1 MTLTLR
7 DELASCLAGVPQF
20 GFICIFPLGWD
31 QWSVFRRKATGLCC
45 VLSTTVCY
53 VVIGPDRRVHQAA
66 GLQLPEGRAR
76 ARPAAAAGARGC
88 HLGHVT
94 AVRVTWP
101 RRGSRE
107 QTRPRRCLAG
117 PLRRDMANVSKKVSW
132 SGRDVDDDEA
142 APLLRRAARP
152 GAPAGEA
159 TPLLNG
165 AGPAAVRAVS
175 PGRGGPGRVRAAVA
189 GAGSRAR
196 GDAASPCSGSPS
208 GRGGNAP
215 RVPLGKWQ
223 GELGTWN
230 PGFCSPG
237 RRWEA
242 LGPVTLGVEEPA
254 HYLGVKERG
263 RAQSHAAVESR

>member
-1 MTLTLR
+1 
-7 DELASCLAGVPQF
+7 
-20 GFICIFPLGWD
+20 
-31 QWSVFRRKATGLCC
+31 
-45 VLSTTVCY
+45 
-53 VVIGPDRRVHQAA
+53 
-66 GLQLPEGRAR
+66 
-76 ARPAAAAGARGC
+76 
-88 HLGHVT
+88 
-94 AVRVTWP
+94 
-101 RRGSRE
+101 
-107 QTRPRRCLAG
+107 
-117 PLRRDMANVSKKVSW
+117 MANVSKKVSW